1 MAAVNP
7 RGTLEE
13 RAKLAGPVFA
23 NKPRGLGASN
33 RLEWIHRLSE
43 FLAWVALGL
52 GYASALFI
60 VADIVVLGNW
70 QHMAIMNLA
79 VLLTAL

>member
-1 MAAVNP
+1 
-7 RGTLEE
+7 
-13 RAKLAGPVFA
+13 
-23 NKPRGLGASN
+23 
-33 RLEWIHRLSE
+33 
-43 FLAWVALGL
+43 VALGL